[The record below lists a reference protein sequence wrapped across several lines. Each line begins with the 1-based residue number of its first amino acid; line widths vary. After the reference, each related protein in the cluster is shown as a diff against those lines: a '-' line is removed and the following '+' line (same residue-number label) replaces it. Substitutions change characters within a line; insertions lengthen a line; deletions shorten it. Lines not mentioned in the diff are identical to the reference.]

1 MSKSQKKPSAK
12 KSASK
17 KSKKVMKSIDPK
29 TLRRVL
35 VGLGIAAAAVVTIIA
50 ALHAAPLF
58 VALLTVLGFFAAL
71 AVLRRILTLDPTTA

>member
-1 MSKSQKKPSAK
+1 MSKSQKKSSPK
-12 KSASK
+12 KSSSK
-17 KSKKVMKSIDPK
+17 KSRKLRKPIDPK

-35 VGLGIAAAAVVTIIA
+35 VGLGVAAAVVVTIIA

-58 VALLTVLGFFAAL
+58 IALLTVLGFFAAL